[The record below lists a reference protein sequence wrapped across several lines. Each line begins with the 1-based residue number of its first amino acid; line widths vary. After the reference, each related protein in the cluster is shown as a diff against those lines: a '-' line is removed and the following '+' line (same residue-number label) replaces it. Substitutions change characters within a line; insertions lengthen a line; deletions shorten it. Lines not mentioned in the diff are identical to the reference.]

1 MKNTY
6 ILALLFSIMSSQIVF
21 AQVGVNT
28 DNPTR
33 TLDVN
38 GEMRVRSLPTTA
50 ITNDKSLLSVD
61 ANGNINSIKNTSGKV
76 GDVKHGLQTADHNGW
91 YLMNGRAVSTLPA
104 AAQTGAGTLGISS
117 LPNMTDRMIR
127 TQSSETVGSLGG
139 TNSNTISQ
147 ANMPAYTTVS
157 NSTTQNG
164 DHTHSFADLYEG
176 INAAWSYQPGY
187 SYGHNLYANRRVT
200 SYVGDHAH
208 SVAASTGGSGVPL
221 NIVPE
226 FLAVNTFIYLGQ

>member
-6 ILALLFSIMSSQIVF
+6 IIAILLSIMSSQIVF
-21 AQVGVNT
+21 AQVGINT
-28 DNPTR
+28 ESPTR

-38 GEMRVRSLPTTA
+38 GDMRVRSLPSTT
-50 ITNDKSLLSVD
+50 TTSDKSMLSVD
-61 ANGNINSIKNTSGKV
+61 TNGNINSIKSVSGKV
-76 GDVKHGLQTADHNGW
+76 GDVKHGLETADHNGW

-104 AAQTGAGTLGISS
+104 TAQTGAGTLGIST

-127 TQSSETVGSLGG
+127 TQTTETVGSLGG
-139 TNSNTISQ
+139 ANSNTLSQ

-157 NSTTQNG
+157 KSTTQSCN
-164 DHTHSFADLYEG
+164 HTHSFGDLYEWP
-176 INAAWSYQPGY
+176 AAWSYQPGY
-187 SYGHNLYANRRVT
+187 SYGHNLYANHRTT
-200 SYVGDHAH
+200 SAAGNHAH
-208 SVAASTGGSGVPL
+208 SVTAPTGGSGQPL

>member
-6 ILALLFSIMSSQIVF
+6 TLALLFSIISSQIF

-38 GEMRVRSLPTTA
+38 GEMRVRSLPTATV
-50 ITNDKSLLSVD
+50 TNDKSLLSVD
-61 ANGNINSIKNTSGKV
+61 ANGNINSIKGASGKV

-104 AAQTGAGTLGISS
+104 AAQAGAGTLAITA
-117 LPNMTDRMIR
+117 LPDMTDRMIR
-127 TQSSETVGSLGG
+127 TQTSETVGSLTGS
-139 TNSNTISQ
+139 NANTISQ
-147 ANMPAYTTVS
+147 ANMPAYTTA
-157 NSTTQNG
+157 STNTTTNG
-164 DHTHSFADLYEG
+164 HHAHSFADLYEQVE
-176 INAAWSYQPGY
+176 AWSYQPGY
-187 SYGHNLYANRRVT
+187 SYPHSLFANQRT
-200 SYVGDHAH
+200 STPAGNHAH
-208 SVAASTGGSGVPL
+208 SVAASTGGGGVAL

>member
-1 MKNTY
+1 MKKTY
-6 ILALLFSIMSSQIVF
+6 ILALLFIIISCQIVF

-28 DNPTR
+28 NSPTR

-50 ITNDKSLLSVD
+50 TTNDKSLLSVD
-61 ANGNINSIKNTSGKV
+61 GNGNINSIKTVSGKV
-76 GDVKHGLQTADHNGW
+76 GDVKHGLETTDHNGW
-91 YLMNGRAVSTLPA
+91 YLMNGRATSVLPPA
-104 AAQTGAGTLGISS
+104 AQAGASTLGISS

-127 TQSSETVGSLGG
+127 TQASETVGSLGG
-139 TNSNTISQ
+139 ANSNTISQ

-157 NSTTQNG
+157 NNTTQNG
-164 DHTHSFADLYEG
+164 NHTHSFADLYEQL
-176 INAAWSYQPGY
+176 NAAWSYRPGY
-187 SYGHNLYANRRVT
+187 SYGHNLYANRRAT
-200 SYVGDHAH
+200 SYIGDHTH